1 MLRVNLPR
9 PPSVRSK
16 TSVPPGSYHLSCR
29 IFKSCDWRLVPGS
42 CANRAFAGSGV
53 TVGGALASRF
63 VPDVAVGLGRG
74 MLDAIFSF
82 MVMASSICLFTT
94 YHLSYSRMLSHFV
107 SPMLYCK

>member
-1 MLRVNLPR
+1 MYICLVHPLCARR
-9 PPSVRSK
+9 PLC
-16 TSVPPGSYHLSCR
+16 PPAATHLSCR
-29 IFKSCDWRLVPGS
+29 IFKSCTWRLAPGS

-63 VPDVAVGLGRG
+63 VSDVAVGLGRG

-94 YHLSYSRMLSHFV
+94 YHLSYVSHVV